1 MDPSFQ
7 PFFLLG
13 IITIM
18 FLAIYRSW
26 LKPAECFLYAV
37 ILLIIAG
44 ILSPAEA
51 LSGFSNTS
59 IASVFLLI
67 LITAGIKNSFNLE
80 TYIYRTFDRA
90 KGYRGFLFL
99 LMSMVALLS
108 SFVNNTPVVALMT
121 PYVIN
126 WGKSNKISPSRLL
139 IPLSFATIVGGMIT
153 IIGTSTTL
161 VLNGFLLELGLEGLR
176 NIDFIIIGIP
186 VAIISIIFITFFA
199 SYLLPNKKDI
209 MESFTSNTREYL
221 IEKRLQKD
229 SPLIGKTVE
238 EGGLRNMKGV
248 YLVEIVRASRSI
260 TPVSRNEIIGHNDIL
275 IFAGNTETILDISD
289 DNLGIDFPEQVAG
302 MDGKMEVV
310 EAVISANS
318 SLIGRTIK
326 DSEFRNRYDAAVV
339 AVHRNGE
346 RLTGKIGDITLQA
359 GDVLLLYSGKDFDD
373 RVEVYKD
380 LMVISEERKALP
392 NASGKKHL
400 FILIGV
406 VLTLIVTQLFN
417 LFTSLLIITAVM
429 VAMQMITVR
438 TIKRELDFNM
448 VFILIFSIA
457 LGEAMI
463 NTGAGTM
470 IAEEIL
476 MFLEPY
482 GILPVLIGL
491 MIFTILLTSFIS
503 NVGAIAIIF
512 PLAHAMAISLDVA
525 PMPFYLTIAY
535 AASAAFLTPVSY
547 QTNLMVYGPG
557 GYTFR
562 DFMRVGFPV
571 ALVYSASALFLIC
584 LRYKAVIFN

>member
-1 MDPSFQ
+1 
-7 PFFLLG
+7 
-13 IITIM
+13 M
-18 FLAIYRSW
+18 FLAIYRTW

-44 ILSPAEA
+44 ILTPVEA
-51 LSGFSNTS
+51 LSGFSNSS
-59 IASVFLLI
+59 IASILLLI
-67 LITAGIKNSFNLE
+67 LITAGFKNSFNLE
-80 TYIYRTFDRA
+80 TYIYRIFDKA
-90 KGYRGFLFL
+90 KGYRGFLSL

-126 WGKSNKISPSRLL
+126 WGKNNKISPSRLL

-161 VLNGFLLELGLEGLR
+161 VLNGFLLEFGLEGLR
-176 NIDFIIIGIP
+176 NVDFILIGIP
-186 VAIISIIFITFFA
+186 VAIITIIFITFFA
-199 SYLLPNKKDI
+199 SYLLPDKKDI
-209 MESFTSNTREYL
+209 IESFTSNTREYL

-229 SPLIGKTVE
+229 SHLIGKTVE

-248 YLVEIVRASRSI
+248 YLVEIIRASRSI
-260 TPVSRNEIIGHNDIL
+260 TPVSRKEIIEPNDVL

-289 DNLGIDFPEQVAG
+289 DYLGIGFPEQVAD

-310 EAVISANS
+310 EAIISANS

-326 DSEFRNRYDAAVV
+326 DSKFRNRYDAAVV

-359 GDVLLLYSGKDFDD
+359 GDVLLLYCGKDFDD
-373 RVEVYKD
+373 RVDIYKD
-380 LMVISEERKALP
+380 LMVISEERKPLP

-400 FILIGV
+400 FILIGII
-406 VLTLIVTQLFN
+406 LTLIITQLFD

-448 VFILIFSIA
+448 VFILVFSIA

-470 IAEEIL
+470 VAEQIL
-476 MFLEPY
+476 IFLKPF
-482 GILPVLIGL
+482 GILPVFIGL
-491 MIFTILLTSFIS
+491 MIFTIILTSFIS
-503 NVGAIAIIF
+503 NVGSIAIIF
-512 PLAHAMAISLDVA
+512 PLAHAMATSLDVA
-525 PMPFYLTIAY
+525 PMPFYLIIAY
-535 AASAAFLTPVSY
+535 SASAAFLTPVGY

-557 GYTFR
+557 GYTFK

-571 ALVYSASALFLIC
+571 ALVYSASALLIIC